1 MRNFVV
7 MSLYNRV
14 DLTKKTIE
22 HLMDF
27 SGEKFHLWIVNDG
40 SSDSTKDYL
49 ETLESRNFCE
59 SVTIKNYD
67 DSQGKA
73 KRLNEFF
80 DHHSYDFC
88 SVVDNDVLLPL
99 DWLAK
104 SIRILSDKEEVGMV
118 GVNVEGLNGGVKMQ
132 GIPGVT
138 EYYNTACIGGA
149 CLTFGK
155 TFKESIKRLCED
167 YGRYG
172 HEDAH
177 MTFEMRS
184 LGKLVVCL
192 SDFGIHLGD
201 NSFHKKVDSWGEEY
215 VQWKLDRFNES
226 KSKLLDNYSKFRNVN

>member
-1 MRNFVV
+1 
-7 MSLYNRV
+7 
-14 DLTKKTIE
+14 
-22 HLMDF
+22 
-27 SGEKFHLWIVNDG
+27 
-40 SSDSTKDYL
+40 
-49 ETLESRNFCE
+49 
-59 SVTIKNYD
+59 
-67 DSQGKA
+67 
-73 KRLNEFF
+73 
-80 DHHSYDFC
+80 
-88 SVVDNDVLLPL
+88 
-99 DWLAK
+99 
-104 SIRILSDKEEVGMV
+104 MV

-226 KSKLLDNYSKFRNVN
+226 KSKLLKLISLIIVVLRLLVLFKSTSTSFKFFGSKHQT